1 MSLSHLKTILVP
13 PHSPSEN
20 GDKDVWPPIDV
31 NISFPDDYVDFIKS
45 YGTGRIAD
53 FIALFN
59 PFTKNVDLNFF
70 EQKKLILEDFNY
82 LINEDSDYYNYTLY
96 PNKGG
101 LLPVGVTDNG
111 DYFFWVVSNVEN
123 SNLWGTAI
131 VASRSPDVEY
141 FDVNITSLLAGIL
154 SKKIKPDSLPGNF
167 PYKKVTFD
175 QI

>member
-1 MSLSHLKTILVP
+1 MSQFDLKTILIP
-13 PHSPSEN
+13 PHLPSEN
-20 GDKDVWPPIDV
+20 GDKEVWPLID
-31 NISFPDDYVDFIKS
+31 NIFSFPDDYVDFTKS

-59 PFTKNVDLNFF
+59 PFTKNDDLNFF

-82 LINEDSDYYNYTLY
+82 LIEEDANYYKYTLY
-96 PNKGG
+96 PNKKG

-111 DYFFWVVSNVEN
+111 DYFFWVVSSTED

-141 FDVNITSLLAGIL
+141 FDESITSLLAGIL

-167 PYKKVTFD
+167 PYKQITFD
-175 QI
+175 QM